1 MTTTFDRS
9 VDAMRVNVRST
20 IRHMKRSGTTGC
32 SFACLKQN
40 TPTTGMAGSRD
51 EYERAFAI
59 AAKEEA
65 GKARFD
71 IWV

>member
-1 MTTTFDRS
+1 
-9 VDAMRVNVRST
+9 
-20 IRHMKRSGTTGC
+20 MKRSGTTGC